1 MANETDIV
9 SSCARDATCA
19 EGGITHCHQYEIYPE
34 ALDDA
39 GDGCCVPGCFL
50 DTDGVNVK

>member
-1 MANETDIV
+1 MDDEADVV